1 MTDNLENIAMPKI
14 CKVCGEDPT
23 QRAFGG
29 MYKDKDK
36 ELAKKYCER
45 TAHSHQTIKPIW
57 KPCCAALEHYVVTMN
72 KKFMKKK

>member
-1 MTDNLENIAMPKI
+1 
-14 CKVCGEDPT
+14 
-23 QRAFGG
+23 

-57 KPCCAALEHYVVTMN
+57 KPCCGALEHYVVTMN